1 MNDDDLK
8 LRIVGI
14 ENDGDIGGARRLRL
28 RTTRGAI
35 ALIVHP
41 AGETERVA
49 LCVSGALGGF
59 DGPAELYPRLGAT
72 LPQSGIAV
80 VRLDYRI
87 PNEFGECVLDTLAGL
102 SFLGAMKCRRAA
114 LVGHSLG
121 GAVAINAGTLS
132 PLVSTVVAISSQLFG
147 AHVVEALAPRPLL
160 LVHGTADSILSHASS
175 EQIYQRAHEPRTLKL
190 FPGADHR
197 FTDNGDGLLAAV
209 GEWIE
214 ERLG

>member
-1 MNDDDLK
+1 MSDELK
-8 LRIVGI
+8 LRIFGI
-14 ENDGDIGGARRLRL
+14 ENDGDVEGARRLRL
-28 RTTRGAI
+28 RTTRGEI

-41 AGETERVA
+41 AADAERAA

-59 DGPAELYPRLGAT
+59 DGPAGLYPRLGAA
-72 LPQSGIAV
+72 LPPFGIGI

-102 SFLGAMKCRRAA
+102 SFLGAMRCRRAA
-114 LVGHSLG
+114 LVGHSFG

-147 AHVVEALAPRPLL
+147 AHVVGDLAPRPLL
-160 LVHGTADSILSHASS
+160 LVHGTADSILPHESS
-175 EQIYQRAHEPRTLKL
+175 EQIYERAREPKTLKL
-190 FPGADHR
+190 LPGADHR
-197 FTDNGDGLLAAV
+197 FTNGGDDLLAVVRA
-209 GEWIE
+209 WIE